1 MEKHFFDMQV
11 NTIDRNAIKNI
22 ERKETLFTNKKEIPE
37 GENIIVFEGVFS
49 QKYKKGEKSR
59 NGYKYIQSGWDVSN
73 YAELPIILW
82 QHDDTYGGIWFAKEI
97 YLNKQW
103 DLSWVFFVDLNTL
116 DEKKAYQVKNGY
128 VTSISTWAI
137 TLEDW
142 FEDNATWKIYTSDE
156 AEKKFWF
163 DAIMDCLFWVQDAVL
178 TYVVTKAELIENSLV
193 TIWSNAKAKALQV
206 NSLQD
211 EMKKKAEE
219 LKTNQIQSQTRDTLL
234 PNEDSMEK
242 QENTSEITTPD
253 VVDEVV
259 ETPVT
264 DEVEETQVSEETR
277 ETTKETQTE
286 EENKIETLENEIQE
300 LKNSFAE
307 YKNEMEAKFDSL
319 KTDTKISQREENRA
333 KVKKIFETSGA
344 KQNASDVKSVEDF
357 KKKHFGN

>member
-22 ERKETLFTNKKEIPE
+22 ERKETLFTNKKEIPS
-37 GENIIVFEGVFS
+37 GENIIIFEWVFS

-59 NGYKYIQSGWDVSN
+59 NGYKYMQNGWDVSN

-103 DLSWVFFVDLNTL
+103 DLSGVFFVDLNTL
-116 DEKKAYQVKNGY
+116 WEKEAYQVKNGY

-142 FEDNATWKIYTSDE
+142 FEDNATGKIYTSDE
-156 AEKKFWF
+156 AKEKFWF
-163 DAIMDCLFWVQDAVL
+163 DAIMDCLFWMKDAVL

-234 PNEDSMEK
+234 PNEDSMKTE
-242 QENTSEITTPD
+242 ENTSEVTTPD

-264 DEVEETQVSEETR
+264 DEVEETQVSEETE
-277 ETTKETQTE
+277 ETTETQTE
-286 EENKIETLENEIQE
+286 EENKIETLENELQD

-307 YKNEMEAKFDSL
+307 YKSEMEAKFDSL

-333 KVKKIFETSGA
+333 KVKKIFETFWA

-357 KKKHFGN
+357 RNKYFNK